1 MSVNKVILIGHLGND
16 PVLNKLQSGDSATS
30 FSIAT
35 TEKYPNK
42 QTGELIENT
51 IWFNCEAYGKTAD
64 VIALYVKKGH
74 KLYVEGKLVEN
85 NYTDKSGVVNK
96 GFKVRIS
103 GFDFLES
110 SKSNG
115 QAPSPQPSPQGT
127 VAPPPAMASAP
138 SAPAFV
144 GADDDLPF

>member
-35 TEKYPNK
+35 SEKYPNK
-42 QTGELIENT
+42 QTGEIIENT
-51 IWFNCEAYGKTAD
+51 IWFSCEAYGKTAD
-64 VIALYVKKGH
+64 VISQYVKKGH

-85 NYTDKSGVVNK
+85 NYTDKNGAVNK

-110 SKSNG
+110 SKANG
-115 QAPSPQPSPQGT
+115 QPSATQQAPQST
-127 VAPPPAMASAP
+127 ATPPTAMAT
-138 SAPAFV
+138 APAEPAYV
-144 GADDDLPF
+144 GGDDLPF

>member
-16 PVLNKLQSGDSATS
+16 PVLNKLNSGDSATS
-30 FSIAT
+30 FSLAT
-35 TEKYPNK
+35 SEKYPNK

-64 VIALYVKKGH
+64 VIAQYVKKGH

-85 NYTDKSGVVNK
+85 NYTDKSGASFK

-115 QAPSPQPSPQGT
+115 QTTVPQQSQQGT
-127 VAPPPAMASAP
+127 VTAPPSMASAP
-138 SAPAFV
+138 VEPAYI
-144 GADDDLPF
+144 GGDDNLPF

>member
-16 PVLNKLQSGDSATS
+16 PALNKLQSGDSATS

-42 QTGELIENT
+42 QTGEMIENT
-51 IWFNCEAYGKTAD
+51 IWFNCEAYGKTAE
-64 VIALYVKKGH
+64 VIAQYVKKGH

-85 NYTDKSGVVNK
+85 NYTDKNGAVNK

-110 SKSNG
+110 AKANG
-115 QAPSPQPSPQGT
+115 QAPAPQQAPQAP
-127 VAPPPAMASAP
+127 VAPAPAMASAP
-138 SAPAFV
+138 VEPAYV
-144 GADDDLPF
+144 GGDDLPF